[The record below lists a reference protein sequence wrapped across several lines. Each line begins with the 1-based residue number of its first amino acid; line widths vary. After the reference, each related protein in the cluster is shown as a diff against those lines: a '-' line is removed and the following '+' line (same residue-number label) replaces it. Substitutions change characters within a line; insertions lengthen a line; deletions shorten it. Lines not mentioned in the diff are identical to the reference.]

1 MRQFQKYHIHTL
13 IKKAYTHPYTNSK
26 GCWRFVHYTL
36 FIIRILIMAQ
46 TKFLCSNLRC
56 VYAIGSEG
64 MVGRRGGGGE
74 GVGEGKGWGEG
85 WREGVEGRLR
95 DSRLISA
102 IEWLSLLT
110 V

>member
-26 GCWRFVHYTL
+26 GCWLFVHYTL
-36 FIIRILIMAQ
+36 FTIHILIMAQ

-74 GVGEGKGWGEG
+74 GVGGRVEGKGGE
-85 WREGVEGRLR
+85 EGVEGRLR
-95 DSRLISA
+95 DSRLTSA